1 MSEPRYDFLLA
12 VLRRRTL
19 IGYAL
24 VGVSVIYN
32 PQIPQDNSSRREYVG
47 DKYLLSGVER
57 ELCIEH
63 GLPVNSIE
71 FEREGVPK
79 NGVILW
85 GVVPI
90 LGVYS
95 TVVKKISGYSL
106 PDGEVNFL
114 LSQEF
119 IRKNRLEKWFE
130 EMCTQLHKLGGGKYM
145 ITRVQKPEVPR
156 FAL

>member
-12 VLRRRTL
+12 VLRRHTR
-19 IGYAL
+19 IGYEL
-24 VGVSVIYN
+24 LGVSVIYN
-32 PQIPQDNSSRREYVG
+32 PQIPQNNSFRREYVR

-57 ELCIEH
+57 EMCIEH

-79 NGVILW
+79 GAVVLW

-90 LGVYS
+90 LGVHAA
-95 TVVKKISGYSL
+95 VVKKLLGHYR
-106 PDGEVNFL
+106 PDGETHFL
-114 LSQEF
+114 LTREF

-130 EMCTQLHKLGGGKYM
+130 GMCTELHRLGGGKYI
-145 ITRVQKPEVPR
+145 ITSTQTPEVPR